1 MISRRYRR
9 IVAFLV
15 RSLWDEFVIDRI
27 ILAREEIPLVPYI
40 QRSIKTST
48 QNIPIDVPFTAV
60 IATVTNGLQIIRQQS
75 SPRRPRATVATLDFR
90 QCIASHLLRIVTG
103 QQRGSARPTSRR
115 IIKLCKSQSIRS
127 QSIQVGRRNLTTVTT
142 HIRIPQVIGND
153 HHDIRRR
160 SSAGWRS

>member
-1 MISRRYRR
+1 MLSGRDRR

-15 RSLWDEFVIDRI
+15 HCLRNEIVIDRI
-27 ILAREEIPLVPYI
+27 VLAREEVPLVPYI
-40 QRSIKTST
+40 QRAIKST
-48 QNIPIDVPFTAV
+48 TQYIAIDVPFAAV
-60 IATVTNGLQIIRQQS
+60 ITTVTGWLQIIRQQS
-75 SPRRPRATVATLDFR
+75 SPRRPLATVATLDFR
-90 QCIASHLLRIVTG
+90 QRIASHLLRIVTG